1 MLNKVEYTEMSWNMK
16 KNQEIV
22 YFDAFKTCG
31 MIENIEYIKANKL
44 PSTFAS
50 F

>member
-1 MLNKVEYTEMSWNMK
+1 MK

-22 YFDAFKTCG
+22 YFDAFETCE
-31 MIENIEYIKANKL
+31 MIENIEYIKTNKL
-44 PSTFAS
+44 PSTFIS